1 MQLVVGVSFCSSA
14 MWITLSPLSKENG
27 TGTEDEDGVNDDDS
41 WEYDRKSILVRR
53 DVLNK
58 RTK

>member
-1 MQLVVGVSFCSSA
+1 